1 MLEPGVNCWRIE
13 RATRA
18 SVIVDADDYF
28 RLARAAMLEARKRI
42 MLIGWDFDAR
52 IDLDRRANRHEGPT
66 EIGDFI
72 YWLVERSPE
81 LEVYLLRWDLGALA
95 TVIRGSTISRL
106 ARWAWRRNRI
116 STSSSTAPIRSC
128 ASHHHKIL
136 VVDDALAFCGGIDM
150 TASRWDTRGH
160 RDKDPR
166 RRRPTTGRRYGP
178 WHDATMAVGGPAAEA
193 LGDYARARWQAG
205 GR

>member
-95 TVIRGSTISRL
+95 TVTAAARSSQWSNGCAIRV
-106 ARWAWRRNRI
+106 
-116 STSSSTAPIRSC
+116 STSSSTARTRQAPRITKRSSC
-128 ASHHHKIL
+128 L
-136 VVDDALAFCGGIDM
+136 
-150 TASRWDTRGH
+150 
-160 RDKDPR
+160 
-166 RRRPTTGRRYGP
+166 TTGLRF
-178 WHDATMAVGGPAAEA
+178 AAA
-193 LGDYARARWQAG
+193 ST
-205 GR
+205 